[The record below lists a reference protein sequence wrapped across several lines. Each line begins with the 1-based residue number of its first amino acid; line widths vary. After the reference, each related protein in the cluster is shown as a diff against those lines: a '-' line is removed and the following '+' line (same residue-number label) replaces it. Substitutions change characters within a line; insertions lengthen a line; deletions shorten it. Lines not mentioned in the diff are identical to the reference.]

1 MYYTVLSVI
10 LQYYKRNL
18 KAIIPDR
25 SKLVALAYERGW
37 NFANI
42 LQTETISRYR
52 KWREPAHIVCLTDP
66 ISHTRFLLF
75 ENLYEQGD

>member
-52 KWREPAHIVCLTDP
+52 K
-66 ISHTRFLLF
+66 
-75 ENLYEQGD
+75 